1 MNGHTEKNAFLPGTR
16 HNTQWHTICKSVSVF
31 NSQDTHLFV
40 TVSVAK

>member
-16 HNTQWHTICKSVSVF
+16 HNTQWHTICKSVSV
-31 NSQDTHLFV
+31 SQDTHLFV